1 MRQQKGIFSNI
12 DWVLVLM
19 YFVLV
24 ILGWFNIYAAVYNE
38 EFQSIFDLTQ
48 QYGKQFLWIM
58 LAMVVILAIIILDGR
73 VYESLAYPI
82 YIVGLL
88 SVAGVLV
95 FGKEINGARSWYSLG
110 SFSLQPSEFVKF
122 TTSLALAKFLS
133 HRDTNLKKLKDQ
145 IIALVIV
152 FTPALII
159 LPQPDP
165 GSFLVYLVFILVMF
179 RFGLSSVY
187 LYLGFGFLAIFLLT
201 IGLGQIPVLI
211 GIGALGALAIVLQRK
226 SKRKM
231 IRSGVFMVMALLST
245 LAVQF
250 VFDTVLEDRHRNR
263 INIMLGKLEDPHG
276 VGYNTN
282 QSLIAIGSGGFSGKG
297 YLQGTQTK
305 FNFVPEQS
313 TDFIFCTVG
322 EEWGFLGSILVV
334 GLFVFLITRIV
345 TTAER
350 QRSAFSTVYGYCVAG
365 IFFVHFTVNISMTIG
380 LGPVIGIPLPFF
392 SYGGSSLWGFTL
404 LYFVFVKLDAY
415 RMQILR

>member
-1 MRQQKGIFSNI
+1 MREQRGIFSNI

-24 ILGWFNIYAAVYNE
+24 VLGWFNIYSAVYNE
-38 EFQSIFDLTQ
+38 EFQSIFDLSQ
-48 QYGKQFLWIM
+48 QYGKQFLWIV
-58 LAMVVILAIIILDGR
+58 LAMVVVLAIIILDGR
-73 VYESLAYPI
+73 IYESLAYPM

-88 SVAGVLV
+88 SIAGVLI

-122 TTSLALAKFLS
+122 TTSLALAKFLA
-133 HRDTNLKKLKDQ
+133 HRDTNLKKIKDQ
-145 IIALVIV
+145 VIALAIV
-152 FTPALII
+152 FTPAIII

-165 GSFLVYLVFILVMF
+165 GSFLVYLVFILVLF
-179 RFGLSSVY
+179 RFGLSTIY
-187 LYLGFGFLAIFLLT
+187 LYLGFGFLAVFLLT
-201 IGLGQIPVLI
+201 IGLGQVPVLI
-211 GIGALGALAIVLQRK
+211 GAAALGVLAIVVQRK

-231 IRSGVFMVMALLST
+231 IRAGVFTALALLST

-250 VFDTVLEDRHRNR
+250 VFDQVLEDRHRNR
-263 INIMLGKLEDPHG
+263 INIMLGKLDDPHG

-282 QSLIAIGSGGFSGKG
+282 QSLIAIGSGGFTGKG

-322 EEWGFLGSILVV
+322 EEWGFLGSVLVV

-350 QRSAFSTVYGYCVAG
+350 QRSSFSTVYGYCVAG
-365 IFFVHFTVNISMTIG
+365 IFFIHFTVNISMTIG